1 MVRPLPPGLQK
12 VAIEELHEDPARVN
26 DDIQALKTW
35 IEQQP
40 HLRARTDDQF
50 LLAFLRGCKY
60 SLEKAKSKIDKYY
73 MLRSKFPELFS
84 LRDIDDPKIQEII
97 KLGIGLSLPTP
108 LNGDGPRI
116 VIIRNGCYDPEKH
129 SFGDIMRVFQAWNEI
144 TMWEDDYAIVNG
156 FVHIADLKNWGKQ
169 HFFQMTPS
177 LMKKMTVYSEEAL
190 PLRPKSSNFINVPSI
205 FESLFN
211 IVKPMMSE
219 KQLNRMVVYGSNLD
233 KFYEKVPLKYLPKEY
248 GGENGS
254 IPEIIA
260 DWEKK
265 FQEYRDYFKED
276 AKYGTDEHL
285 RPGKPI
291 DFNNLFGMEGSFR
304 KLNVD

>member
-1 MVRPLPPGLQK
+1 MVRPLPPSLQK
-12 VAIEELHEDPARVN
+12 IATEELHEDPARVA

-35 IEQQP
+35 ISQQP

-60 SLEKAKSKIDKYY
+60 SMEKTKSKIDKYF

-84 LRDIDDPKIQEII
+84 LRDIDDPKIREILR
-97 KLGIGLSLPTP
+97 LGVLVVLPTP
-108 LNGDGPRI
+108 VNETGPRI
-116 VIIRNGCYDPEKH
+116 MLVRNGCYDPEKYN
-129 SFGDIMRVFQAWNEI
+129 FADMMRVFQALNEI
-144 TMWEDDYAIVNG
+144 LLWEDDYAIVNG
-156 FVHIADLKNWGKQ
+156 FVHIADLKDWSKK
-169 HFFQMTPS
+169 HFFQITPG
-177 LMKKMTVYSEEAL
+177 LMKKMTVYSEEAM
-190 PLRPKSSNFINVPSI
+190 PLRPKASHMINAPSI

-211 IVKPMMSE
+211 MVKPMMSE
-219 KQLNRMVVYGSNLD
+219 KQLNRMIIYGANLD

-248 GGENGS
+248 GGENSS
-254 IPEIIA
+254 IQEIIDA
-260 DWEKK
+260 WEKK
-265 FQEYRDYFKED
+265 FFEYRDYFKDD

-291 DFNNLFGMEGSFR
+291 DFENLFGMEGSFR